1 MSELFG
7 LKISEG
13 AISNAF
19 QRLADP
25 LEKTRAAIRKA
36 LQGARV
42 IASDETT
49 TRVGGVTHWHW
60 VFVSDKAV
68 LHESAPRRAKAI
80 AESVLGDHRPEVWVS
95 DRYVGQQD
103 MADAHQACLAP
114 SRRCFTSPVGQCMSC
129 ATCSMPSIAVTV
141 LSLRKFAICC
151 DGQSGSAD
159 DETTC
164 RIPLWLS
171 ITRRLNAGSTP
182 CSDLL
187 LLIRWPGAASA
198 DQGMADQILRL
209 HDRPACSGDK
219 QHLRTRNPAIRRIPK
234 SHQRLSLRL
243 GRGRS
248 RWIPV
253 PDKHREA
260 PRSHCHRRCSRAR
273 LRSGNQRYRPVSA
286 NLVSNYTNQA
296 PGLWP
301 PSHRM
306 SKRQSAEPGKSTR
319 PQRHSD
325 DPR

>member
-187 LLIRWPGAASA
+187 LLIPLARCCK
-198 DQGMADQILRL
+198 R
-209 HDRPACSGDK
+209 
-219 QHLRTRNPAIRRIPK
+219 
-234 SHQRLSLRL
+234 
-243 GRGRS
+243 RS
-248 RWIPV
+248 RHGGPN
-253 PDKHREA
+253 
-260 PRSHCHRRCSRAR
+260 SS
-273 LRSGNQRYRPVSA
+273 SS
-286 NLVSNYTNQA
+286 
-296 PGLWP
+296 
-301 PSHRM
+301 
-306 SKRQSAEPGKSTR
+306 
-319 PQRHSD
+319 
-325 DPR
+325 